1 MTTTQG
7 PPYPPSEP
15 PRGSGAGRASGP
27 GSGNGESTGPQRRF
41 RLGDGPGGPSGAPGT
56 RAGTGGADG
65 AAGPSGGPGHGPGQR
80 IDRGYGPGAGAGQG
94 GRTGPGGQGPG
105 YGAEGPGT
113 GQFGPLPVSDGG
125 RGPGPGAGGGHDHG
139 SGPGQ
144 GAGHGHGNGP
154 GDGHSDG
161 HSGGPGGGSGGG
173 HGPGQGG
180 GHGAGPG
187 GEHGDGHVHESG
199 SGSGDSHGPDDHHGS
214 SHGHSHSHGP
224 AAPVSIHLRK
234 IIGAILIPF
243 AAAVVV
249 GLAVLWPGGAPAHE
263 RTGVGFD
270 RQTQEAT
277 VTKVVAVDCKS
288 VNASGD
294 TPTGDTSTAE
304 GSSAQQQATGDCKRA
319 TIRVD
324 TGDDKGR
331 TFTEIVQPDQS
342 RQLHQ
347 GEKVVVAYEPS
358 APRDLQY
365 SVTDV
370 NRRLPMALLAGI
382 FALAVVVVGRLRGVM
397 ALVALA
403 VSFMVLTF
411 FILPAILQGSN
422 PLVVAVIGASAI
434 MLIALYMCHGLSART
449 SVAVL
454 GTLISLVLIG
464 ILGSGFIGW
473 AALTGNTDDNTG
485 LIHGLYPSID
495 MSGLLLAGVIIGSL
509 GVLDDVTVTQTSAVW
524 ELHAANPTMG
534 WRGLYRAGIRIG
546 RDHIASVVNTLVL
559 AYAGAALPLLLLF
572 SIAQSS
578 VGTVANSELVAE
590 EIVRTL
596 VGSIGLVASVPV
608 TTLLAA
614 LMVSADR
621 PGTASLAAGAATG
634 AGPGTPAAAGAG
646 AGATAQSAP
655 ARAGKGRRRKH

>member
-1 MTTTQG
+1 MTTTHQ
-7 PPYPPSEP
+7 PPYPPPEP
-15 PRGSGAGRASGP
+15 PRRP
-27 GSGNGESTGPQRRF
+27 GSGTGPG
-41 RLGDGPGGPSGAPGT
+41 LGPGNGSRGNFGN
-56 RAGTGGADG
+56 GGADG
-65 AAGPSGGPGHGPGQR
+65 WHEHDGQGGHSGQGY
-80 IDRGYGPGAGAGQG
+80 GYGPRAGG
-94 GRTGPGGQGPG
+94 GGQGDG
-105 YGAEGPGT
+105 SDLGGGH
-113 GQFGPLPVSDGG
+113 GDGG
-125 RGPGPGAGGGHDHG
+125 RGGGQGGGGRGGGD
-139 SGPGQ
+139 
-144 GAGHGHGNGP
+144 GHGHGP
-154 GDGHSDG
+154 GDGHG
-161 HSGGPGGGSGGG
+161 HRHEP
-173 HGPGQGG
+173 
-180 GHGAGPG
+180 
-187 GEHGDGHVHESG
+187 GDGHGQGDGSG
-199 SGSGDSHGPDDHHGS
+199 SGSGQGDGS
-214 SHGHSHSHGP
+214 GSGSGGGHGHSHSHGP
-224 AAPVSIHLRK
+224 ATPVSKHLRK
-234 IIGAILIPF
+234 VIAAILIPF
-243 AAAVVV
+243 GVAVVV

-270 RQTQEAT
+270 RQTQQAT
-277 VTKVVAVDCKS
+277 VSKVVSVSCKS
-288 VNASGD
+288 VNASGE

-304 GSSAQQQATGDCKRA
+304 GSSAEQQANGTCKKA

-342 RQLHQ
+342 RQLHEGQ
-347 GEKVVVAYEPS
+347 KVVVAYEPS

-365 SVTDV
+365 SVADV
-370 NRRLPMALLAGI
+370 NRRLPMGLLAGI
-382 FALAVVVVGRLRGVM
+382 FALAVVIVGRLRGVM

-403 VSFMVLTF
+403 VSFLLLNF
-411 FILPAILQGSN
+411 FVLPAILQGSN
-422 PLVVAVIGASAI
+422 PLLVAVVGASAI

-464 ILGSGFIGW
+464 LLGSQFIGW

-524 ELHAANPTMG
+524 ELHDANPTMG

-608 TTLLAA
+608 TTVLAA
-614 LMVSADR
+614 LVVSADR
-621 PGTASLAAGAATG
+621 PGAEAV
-634 AGPGTPAAAGAG
+634 GAG
-646 AGATAQSAP
+646 AGALAPVPATSVSAGTADSRP
-655 ARAGKGRRRKH
+655 AAARGGKGRRRRR

>member
-1 MTTTQG
+1 M
-7 PPYPPSEP
+7 
-15 PRGSGAGRASGP
+15 
-27 GSGNGESTGPQRRF
+27 
-41 RLGDGPGGPSGAPGT
+41 
-56 RAGTGGADG
+56 
-65 AAGPSGGPGHGPGQR
+65 
-80 IDRGYGPGAGAGQG
+80 
-94 GRTGPGGQGPG
+94 
-105 YGAEGPGT
+105 
-113 GQFGPLPVSDGG
+113 
-125 RGPGPGAGGGHDHG
+125 
-139 SGPGQ
+139 
-144 GAGHGHGNGP
+144 
-154 GDGHSDG
+154 
-161 HSGGPGGGSGGG
+161 
-173 HGPGQGG
+173 
-180 GHGAGPG
+180 
-187 GEHGDGHVHESG
+187 
-199 SGSGDSHGPDDHHGS
+199 
-214 SHGHSHSHGP
+214 
-224 AAPVSIHLRK
+224 
-234 IIGAILIPF
+234 
-243 AAAVVV
+243 AVVV
-249 GLAVLWPGGAPAHE
+249 GLVVLWPGGAPAHE

-270 RQTQEAT
+270 RQTQQAT
-277 VTKVVAVDCKS
+277 VAKVVSVSCKS
-288 VNASGD
+288 VNAGGE

-304 GSSAQQQATGDCKRA
+304 GSSAEQQANGTCKKA

-342 RQLHQ
+342 RQLHEGQ
-347 GEKVVVAYEPS
+347 KVVVAYEPS
-358 APRDLQY
+358 APKDLQY

-370 NRRLPMALLAGI
+370 NRRLPMGLLAGI

-403 VSFMVLTF
+403 VSFMLLNF
-411 FILPAILQGSN
+411 FVLPAILQGSN
-422 PLVVAVIGASAI
+422 PLLVAVVGSSAI

-454 GTLISLVLIG
+454 GTLISLLLIG
-464 ILGSGFIGW
+464 VLGSQFIGW

-524 ELHAANPTMG
+524 ELHEANPTMG

-608 TTLLAA
+608 TTALAA
-614 LMVSADR
+614 LVVSADR
-621 PGTASLAAGAATG
+621 PGAETAGSRAGADG
-634 AGPGTPAAAGAG
+634 AAA
-646 AGATAQSAP
+646 AP
-655 ARAGKGRRRKH
+655 ATSVSAGTADTRPTPSRGGKGRRRRR

>member
-1 MTTTQG
+1 MTTTQQPPPPPPQPPQG
-7 PPYPPSEP
+7 P
-15 PRGSGAGRASGP
+15 
-27 GSGNGESTGPQRRF
+27 
-41 RLGDGPGGPSGAPGT
+41 GPSG
-56 RAGTGGADG
+56 
-65 AAGPSGGPGHGPGQR
+65 
-80 IDRGYGPGAGAGQG
+80 I
-94 GRTGPGGQGPG
+94 
-105 YGAEGPGT
+105 
-113 GQFGPLPVSDGG
+113 
-125 RGPGPGAGGGHDHG
+125 
-139 SGPGQ
+139 
-144 GAGHGHGNGP
+144 
-154 GDGHSDG
+154 
-161 HSGGPGGGSGGG
+161 
-173 HGPGQGG
+173 
-180 GHGAGPG
+180 
-187 GEHGDGHVHESG
+187 
-199 SGSGDSHGPDDHHGS
+199 GSGDHG
-214 SHGHSHSHGP
+214 HGHSHSHGP
-224 AAPVSIHLRK
+224 AAPVSQHLRK
-234 IIGAILIPF
+234 VIAAILVPF
-243 AAAVVV
+243 SVAVVV

-270 RQTQEAT
+270 RQTQQAT
-277 VTKVVAVDCKS
+277 VTEVDQVDCKS

-304 GSSAQQQATGDCKRA
+304 GSSAQQQATGTCKNA

-324 TGDDKGR
+324 TGKDKGR
-331 TFTEIVQPDQS
+331 TFTEVVQPDS
-342 RQLHQ
+342 PRQLHEGQ
-347 GEKVVVAYEPS
+347 KVIVAY
-358 APRDLQY
+358 APDAPENLQY

-370 NRRLPMALLAGI
+370 NRKIPMALLAGI
-382 FALAVVVVGRLRGVM
+382 FALAVVVVGRLRGLM

-422 PLVVAVIGASAI
+422 PLVVAVVGASAI

-454 GTLISLVLIG
+454 GTLVSLLLIG
-464 ILGSGFIGW
+464 LLGSLFIGW

-485 LIHGLYPSID
+485 LIHGLYPDID

-524 ELHAANPTMG
+524 ELHEANPTMG

-578 VGTVANSELVAE
+578 VVDVANSELVAE

-608 TTLLAA
+608 TTALAA
-614 LMVSADR
+614 LVVSADR
-621 PGTASLAAGAATG
+621 PGPEAVPAGAAGAGSATATAGAATS
-634 AGPGTPAAAGAG
+634 APSAKPAAARG
-646 AGATAQSAP
+646 
-655 ARAGKGRRRKH
+655 GKGRRRKH

>member
-1 MTTTQG
+1 MTTTQQFPH
-7 PPYPPSEP
+7 PPPEP
-15 PRGSGAGRASGP
+15 
-27 GSGNGESTGPQRRF
+27 
-41 RLGDGPGGPSGAPGT
+41 
-56 RAGTGGADG
+56 
-65 AAGPSGGPGHGPGQR
+65 
-80 IDRGYGPGAGAGQG
+80 
-94 GRTGPGGQGPG
+94 
-105 YGAEGPGT
+105 
-113 GQFGPLPVSDGG
+113 G
-125 RGPGPGAGGGHDHG
+125 RGA
-139 SGPGQ
+139 S
-144 GAGHGHGNGP
+144 
-154 GDGHSDG
+154 
-161 HSGGPGGGSGGG
+161 
-173 HGPGQGG
+173 
-180 GHGAGPG
+180 
-187 GEHGDGHVHESG
+187 GEHGHQ
-199 SGSGDSHGPDDHHGS
+199 HGPQQDHGQAH

-224 AAPVSIHLRK
+224 ATPVSKHLRK
-234 IIGAILIPF
+234 VIAAILIPF
-243 AAAVVV
+243 AAAVLV
-249 GLAVLWPGGAPAHE
+249 GLAVLWPGGAPSHQ

-270 RQTQEAT
+270 RQTQQAT
-277 VTKVVAVDCKS
+277 VTQVVAVSCKA
-288 VNASGD
+288 VNTSGD
-294 TPTGDTSTAE
+294 APTGDTSTAE
-304 GSSAQQQATGDCKRA
+304 GASAQAQATGDCKKA
-319 TIRVD
+319 TVRVD
-324 TGDDKGR
+324 TGHDKGR

-358 APRDLQY
+358 APRELQY

-370 NRRLPMALLAGI
+370 NRRLPVALLAGV

-403 VSFMVLTF
+403 ISFLVLNL

-422 PLVVAVIGASAI
+422 PLVVAVVGASAI

-464 ILGSGFIGW
+464 LLGSLFIGW

-524 ELHAANPTMG
+524 ELHEANPTMG

-608 TTLLAA
+608 TTALAA
-614 LMVSADR
+614 LVVSADR
-621 PGTASLAAGAATG
+621 PAPAGSG
-634 AGPGTPAAAGAG
+634 GVGPGVP
-646 AGATAQSAP
+646 AP
-655 ARAGKGRRRKH
+655 ARGGRGRRRKR

>member
-1 MTTTQG
+1 MEQY
-7 PPYPPSEP
+7 PYPPPEP
-15 PRGSGAGRASGP
+15 PHRGGSG
-27 GSGNGESTGPQRRF
+27 E
-41 RLGDGPGGPSGAPGT
+41 
-56 RAGTGGADG
+56 
-65 AAGPSGGPGHGPGQR
+65 
-80 IDRGYGPGAGAGQG
+80 
-94 GRTGPGGQGPG
+94 
-105 YGAEGPGT
+105 
-113 GQFGPLPVSDGG
+113 
-125 RGPGPGAGGGHDHG
+125 GGGHGHDGHATG
-139 SGPGQ
+139 DGQ
-144 GAGHGHGNGP
+144 RQEARAGHGHEH
-154 GDGHSDG
+154 GHEHPDAPAPS
-161 HSGGPGGGSGGG
+161 GG
-173 HGPGQGG
+173 HG
-180 GHGAGPG
+180 H
-187 GEHGDGHVHESG
+187 
-199 SGSGDSHGPDDHHGS
+199 

-224 AAPVSIHLRK
+224 AAPVSKHLRK
-234 IIGAILIPF
+234 VIAAILIPF
-243 AAAVVV
+243 TAAVVV
-249 GLAVLWPGGAPAHE
+249 GLVVLWPGGAPPHE

-270 RQTQEAT
+270 RQTQRAT
-277 VTKVVAVDCKS
+277 VSQVVEVSCKS
-288 VNASGD
+288 VNASGG
-294 TPTGDTSTAE
+294 TSTGDTSSAE
-304 GSSAQQQATGDCKRA
+304 GNPAQQEPKGTCKKATV
-319 TIRVD
+319 RVD
-324 TGDDKGR
+324 TGKDKGR

-342 RQLHQ
+342 RQLRQ

-358 APRDLQY
+358 APKDLQY

-370 NRRLPMALLAGI
+370 DRKFPMALLAGI
-382 FALAVVVVGRLRGVM
+382 FALAVVVVGRMRGVM

-403 VSFMVLTF
+403 VSFGVLTL

-422 PLVVAVIGASAI
+422 PLLVAVVGASAI

-454 GTLISLVLIG
+454 GTLVSLLLIG
-464 ILGSGFIGW
+464 ILGSEFIDW

-524 ELHAANPTMG
+524 ELHEANPAMG

-608 TTLLAA
+608 TTALAA
-614 LMVSADR
+614 LVVSADR
-621 PGTASLAAGAATG
+621 PGPG
-634 AGPGTPAAAGAG
+634 AGPAGA
-646 AGATAQSAP
+646 QLAP
-655 ARAGKGRRRKH
+655 ARGGRGRRRKR